1 MENEVRPENET
12 LEKKAVEKQFDGF
25 KVQAN
30 YSPEAIKEKTL
41 KFITPSGD
49 TFEIKGDE
57 LATIMMGTVN
67 SELIEAMFVESE
79 KVNVVE
85 VMRQVKVRADR
96 DIKKGEE
103 IRLEYT
109 HPYPVEFALIEE
121 AAKLAKIQM
130 DVPMMELSVE
140 YINATKEKITPKMRK
155 FSDLF
160 WSFFKNLKT
169 NRAERRGAQKAA
181 ARSS

>member
-1 MENEVRPENET
+1 MENTVPTEQDT
-12 LEKKAVEKQFDGF
+12 LEKTPVEKQFEGF

-30 YSPEAIKEKTL
+30 YSKEAIKNKTL

-49 TFEIKGDE
+49 EFEIKGDE

-85 VMRQVKVRADR
+85 VMRQVRVRADR
-96 DIKKGEE
+96 DIKRGEE

-121 AAKLAKIQM
+121 AAKLAKIKM

-160 WSFFKNLKT
+160 WSFFKDLKT
-169 NRAERRGAQKAA
+169 NRAMRRGNKTAA
-181 ARSS
+181 TSP